1 MPPTKSWTLKQ
12 HPTCLSDAQKF
23 TSQIADL
30 TARLEKLEK
39 ANSMADDLDLLEK
52 LKGQPS
58 FKILVPPDSPLSDQF
73 AGIGWIGHCAQCS
86 QPLESCTCPPG
97 V

>member
-12 HPTCLSDAQKF
+12 HPTCLSDSQKF
-23 TSQIADL
+23 ASQIADL

-39 ANSMADDLDLLEK
+39 VRDKAAADAVMEGMAIWDGVTKRFVEAAGKCLEC
-52 LKGQPS
+52 G
-58 FKILVPPDSPLSDQF
+58 
-73 AGIGWIGHCAQCS
+73 